1 MLEETISYDIYLEE
15 KIEKKKLEDDKLD
28 TELYEIYRDFIRNT
42 FIKTMKSDDI
52 NRNMIDGNLSDSKYN
67 RILDKKDNGTLQE
80 KE

>member
-15 KIEKKKLEDDKLD
+15 KIKKKKLEDDKLD